1 MREMI
6 LSSSVMILAILAIR
20 ILVKGKV
27 SAKLQYALWLL
38 AVIRLVVPGTIGS
51 SPVSVLHL
59 LQFSIRSE
67 SDSALSEA
75 NDTDADGS
83 LKDVGSMVSGA
94 DTGISVYLDR
104 NAGADAGAGIDEQ
117 GNIGENVSASAGID
131 TQRNISENAGAEN
144 NGDITAGTDLFGSA
158 ADRADKAVHSN
169 QHANA
174 ETAVPFTGIFK
185 TVIYCIWILGIVIT
199 GGYMLLYQIR
209 FTKYLAVRR
218 KPLQEKDGQYR
229 GLKVYT
235 VEGLPSPCLCGKRI
249 YLDDEMAKNGAK
261 LNHIL
266 AHEYCHYRQLDP
278 FWAVVRCILVSVYWF
293 HPLVWAAAYASKQ
306 DSELACDEAAIVLLG
321 EEERYAYGR
330 TLLSLVHEKVFKGT
344 SIGLALTMGS
354 SEKGM
359 RERIGRIAKKTKPL
373 AVVGG
378 LAMILAAFFVVIT
391 FTGASAKENMQ
402 AVQEEERRFAEE
414 INKIEEMERT
424 IAEESAKLKTAEQA
438 QKLAGEIEDIEEALR
453 LKSEALEQIQAEV
466 EAQQKALEEE
476 IRKKAE
482 AQAMQESENV
492 ISMLSSYDEMLLPP
506 TGEGRKGEIRNLPG
520 VLIRRP
526 ADLGEDYLRQ
536 GEDAIIEGLYLLA
549 SWNGR
554 EGQSMPQWVNEE
566 VEDIISVYG
575 MYTKEY
581 GLRGV
586 KIMVGEGTDKDVNNF
601 DIPWSF
607 LGVSRVH
614 VFENDPGEGS
624 PDGLPRTFAFKQLMP
639 GSETSY
645 MNYGAEAY
653 ELYLCD
659 RYDTGHIELSKV
671 SEGDFAVQIKNRIS
685 CKVNQEEQKV
695 YVYDNDTLIGVIS
708 TSEMSAIEPHLVKDA
723 AVDTDLINFILGAKV
738 EDMRLVTTVGLQ
750 IQLQD
755 SENVLWHHGL
765 PVITFPIECGYFGPD
780 REFTLGKA
788 AVDATSSVNT
798 NFEYAKLQDAQ
809 KPQPPI
815 EE

>member
-1 MREMI
+1 MREVI
-6 LSSSVMILAILAIR
+6 ISSSVLILTIMAIR
-20 ILVKGKV
+20 VLVKGKV
-27 SAKLQYALWLL
+27 PVKLQYALWLL
-38 AVIRLVVPGTIGS
+38 VVIRLAVPGTIGS
-51 SPVSVLHL
+51 SPISVLRL
-59 LQFSIRSE
+59 LQFQIRSE
-67 SDSALSEA
+67 SDSALSA
-75 NDTDADGS
+75 ADDTNADGS
-83 LKDVGSMVSGA
+83 LKDTGSMVSGA
-94 DTGISVYLDR
+94 DTGISVYLDG
-104 NAGADAGAGIDEQ
+104 NASADAGAGIDEQ

-144 NGDITAGTDLFGSA
+144 NGDIIAGTGLFGSV

-169 QHANA
+169 QEANA

-185 TVIYCIWILGIVIT
+185 TVIYGIWILGIVIT

-235 VEGLPSPCLCGKRI
+235 VEGLPSPCLCGKHI
-249 YLDDEMAKNGAK
+249 YLDDEMTKDAAR
-261 LNHIL
+261 LNHVL

-278 FWAVVRCILVSVYWF
+278 LWAVVRCILVSVYWF

-306 DSELACDEAAIVLLG
+306 DSELACDEAAIALLG
-321 EEERYAYGR
+321 EGERYAYGR
-330 TLLSLVHEKVFKGT
+330 TLLSLVHEKVPKGT

-354 SEKGM
+354 SEKGI
-359 RERIGRIAKKTKPL
+359 RERIGRIAKKSKPM

-378 LAMILAAFFVVIT
+378 LAMILAAFFAVVT
-391 FTGASAKENMQ
+391 FTGASAKEDMQ
-402 AVQEEERRFAEE
+402 AVQEEASKLAEE
-414 INKIEEMERT
+414 LKKIEEMEQEI
-424 IAEESAKLKTAEQA
+424 IAEESAKMKAVEQLHN
-438 QKLAGEIEDIEEALR
+438 LAGENEDLEEALR
-453 LKSEALEQIQAEV
+453 SKSEAMEQLQAEI

-476 IRKKAE
+476 IRQKAEKEAE

-526 ADLGEDYLRQ
+526 AVLCEDYLSQ

-549 SWNGR
+549 GWNGR
-554 EGQSMPQWVNEE
+554 EGQSMPQWVSEE

-614 VFENDPGEGS
+614 VFENNPGDEA

-645 MNYGAEAY
+645 INYGAEIY

-685 CKVNQEEQKV
+685 CKINQEEQKV
-695 YVYDNDTLIGVIS
+695 YVYDNDALIGVIG
-708 TSEMSAIEPHLVKDA
+708 TSEVSAIEQHLVKDA
-723 AVDTDLINFILGAKV
+723 AVDTDLINFILGTKV
-738 EDMRLVTTVGLQ
+738 EDIRLVTTVGLQ

-765 PVITFPIECGYFGPD
+765 PVLTFPIDCGYFGPD

-788 AVDATSSVNT
+788 AMDATSTVNT
-798 NFEYAKLQDAQ
+798 RFESAQ
-809 KPQPPI
+809 Q
-815 EE
+815 